1 MPLKELSPMKQKQL
15 SINFILNHINNPFDH
30 AKIELI

>member
-1 MPLKELSPMKQKQL
+1 MPLKELSRIKLKQL

-30 AKIELI
+30 AKIQLI